1 MKTKDVR
8 HLCLCP
14 VCGKLGDERLML
26 RAGLTEC
33 LAHDR
38 CVFSTDN
45 AVAAAAIKVR
55 KSSIGPHNA
64 VSCPC
69 GDIWRRLDE
78 LADWL
83 WWLSL
88 GAVVAIWPV
97 GRPSQHQ
104 LPSSWPLQPVRLS
117 SMESFDCF

>member
-1 MKTKDVR
+1 MDIPKTASR
-8 HLCLCP
+8 
-14 VCGKLGDERLML
+14 LGRE
-26 RAGLTEC
+26 
-33 LAHDR
+33 
-38 CVFSTDN
+38 
-45 AVAAAAIKVR
+45 
-55 KSSIGPHNA
+55 
-64 VSCPC
+64 
-69 GDIWRRLDE
+69 IWRRLDE

-104 LPSSWPLQPVRLS
+104 LPSSWPLRPVRLS